1 MANKKSK
8 EYYFINNDVDPDNIF
23 GKESVRCLDKK
34 EVIRLSKEWGTNLF
48 NDMHIATVE
57 EIQLYGV
64 YDS

>member
-1 MANKKSK
+1 MVNKKIK
-8 EYYFINNDVDPDNIF
+8 EYYFINNDVDPDDIF
-23 GKESVRCLDKK
+23 GEESVCCLDKK
-34 EVIRLSKEWGTNLF
+34 EVMRLSEEWGTNLF